1 MHIFKKDI
9 IIRETILKKGN
20 DMRKA
25 IFSINAVFFLIILL
39 AQALLSGVDQKEPI
53 KINHEILGEGLPI
66 IMLHDFGTDSNQM
79 KGCMEPLFKKRPGW
93 KRVYIDLPGMG
104 KTEAKNWV
112 NNTDR
117 IDEIVSSLIDTRF
130 MNQKIVLAGH
140 SYGAY
145 LARAIAQE
153 KGDNV
158 EGILMIA
165 PLTVPETEKRRLP
178 KYQILEK
185 DLNLIAKLNPE
196 DAKLFQTQVVTQ
208 NEKTWQRFKDD
219 ILPGIK
225 AANTEYLMK
234 LRGLGF
240 AFSYDLN
247 NVRMFF
253 QKPSLIITGRQD
265 HIIGCLD
272 ALDLLDFFPK
282 ADFVALDFAGHNLQF
297 EQEEAFN
304 FLVNRWLDRIE
315 KNLKTEYFLNVP
327 AVEGIIDIDKTEE

>member
-1 MHIFKKDI
+1 MQKNLKSVIAVVFLS
-9 IIRETILKKGN
+9 IL
-20 DMRKA
+20 
-25 IFSINAVFFLIILL
+25 FV
-39 AQALLSGVDQKEPI
+39 QALPSEVNQREPI

-66 IMLHDFGTDSNQM
+66 IMLHDFGADSNQM
-79 KGCMEPLFKKRPGW
+79 KGCMEPLFKNRSGW

-104 KTEAKNWV
+104 KTEAKNWA

-117 IDEIVSSLIDTRF
+117 INEIVSSLIDTRF
-130 MNQKIVLAGH
+130 INSKIVLVGH

-145 LARAIAQE
+145 LTRAIAQE
-153 KGDNV
+153 KGDIV

-165 PLTVPETEKRRLP
+165 PLTVPETEKRKLP

-185 DLNLIAKLNPE
+185 DPNLITKLNPE
-196 DAKLFQTQVVTQ
+196 DAKLFQTQVVIQ

-225 AANTEYLMK
+225 AANAEYLMK

-265 HIIGCLD
+265 HIVGCLD
-272 ALDLLDFFPK
+272 ALELLDFFPK
-282 ADFVALDFAGHNLQF
+282 ADFVLLDSAGHNLQF

-327 AVEGIIDIDKTEE
+327 AVEGIIDINKAEE

>member
-1 MHIFKKDI
+1 MQKNIKS
-9 IIRETILKKGN
+9 
-20 DMRKA
+20 
-25 IFSINAVFFLIILL
+25 SIVAVFLFILFVQTL
-39 AQALLSGVDQKEPI
+39 PSEVRQREPI

-66 IMLHDFGTDSNQM
+66 IMLHDFGADINQM
-79 KGCMEPLFKKRPGW
+79 KGCMEPLFKNRHGW

-117 IDEIVSSLIDTRF
+117 ISEIVSSLIDTRF
-130 MNQKIVLAGH
+130 INQKIVLVGH

-153 KGDNV
+153 KGDIV

-165 PLTVPETEKRRLP
+165 PLTIPETEKRRLP

-185 DLNLIAKLNPE
+185 DPNLIAKLNPE
-196 DAKLFQTQVVTQ
+196 DAKLFQAQVVIQ

-225 AANTEYLMK
+225 AANQEYLMN

-240 AFSYDLN
+240 AFSYNLN

-253 QKPSLIITGRQD
+253 QKPSLIIAGRQD
-265 HIIGCLD
+265 HIVGCLD
-272 ALDLLDFFPK
+272 ALELLDFFPK
-282 ADFVALDFAGHNLQF
+282 ADFVLLDSAGHNLQF

-327 AVEGIIDIDKTEE
+327 AVEGIIDINKTEE

>member
-1 MHIFKKDI
+1 MQKKLKNVI
-9 IIRETILKKGN
+9 AVVFLSIL
-20 DMRKA
+20 
-25 IFSINAVFFLIILL
+25 FV
-39 AQALLSGVDQKEPI
+39 QALPSEINQKEPI
-53 KINHEILGEGLPI
+53 KINHEILGDGLPI
-66 IMLHDFGTDSNQM
+66 IMLHDFGADINQM
-79 KGCMEPLFKKRPGW
+79 KGCMEPLFKNRPGW

-104 KTEAKNWV
+104 KTEAKNWAS
-112 NNTDR
+112 NTDR
-117 IDEIVSSLIDTRF
+117 IYEIISSLIDTRF

-153 KGDNV
+153 KGDIV

-165 PLTVPETEKRRLP
+165 PLTVPETDKRRLP

-185 DLNLIAKLNPE
+185 DPNLIAKLNPE
-196 DAKLFQTQVVTQ
+196 DAKLFQTQVVIQ

-265 HIIGCLD
+265 HIVGCLD

-282 ADFVALDFAGHNLQF
+282 TDFVLLDSAGHNLQF

-304 FLVNRWLDRIE
+304 FLVNHWLDRIE

-327 AVEGIIDIDKTEE
+327 AVEGIIDINKTEE